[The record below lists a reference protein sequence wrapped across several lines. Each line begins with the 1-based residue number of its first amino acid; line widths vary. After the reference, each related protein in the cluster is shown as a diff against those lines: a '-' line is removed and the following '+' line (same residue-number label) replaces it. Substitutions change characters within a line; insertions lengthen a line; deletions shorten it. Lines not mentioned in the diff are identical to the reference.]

1 MLKRIKQM
9 TCLLTMV
16 TFLAAG
22 LVLAVPAWADDPDNA
37 LQTPEVV
44 LERAGQQDGVTEE
57 VETGGITFDVVP
69 AYGHGD
75 APIITIAKGQLVQE
89 TVFYAGET
97 VNIDGKIEG
106 TAFIAAQSVNI
117 TGEIDGDLFIAAR
130 DVRLGGIVRGNVYLA
145 GQSVWLEG
153 KVTGDVFGA
162 GQSVYVTEDAR
173 LARDVFFAGELVSQ
187 LGPVG
192 RAFYAGASKLNLQ
205 SQVGQNVRVE
215 VEQMAVESGAVIGGD
230 LRYTSPNEATISQ
243 GATIDGEIVWK
254 KPQPPQ
260 ERPMEN
266 PFLKGLKK
274 FVFSLLAAFLVW
286 LIVRAIWPRSWDAAG
301 ETLRRR
307 PGASFGYGA
316 LVLFLA
322 PIAIIVL
329 LVTVVGIP
337 LALMTGSAY
346 ASALYLTQIVVAV
359 LLGRLVAERFGWRQ
373 IHWGLWTTLGAL
385 AVLKL
390 LGMIPLIG
398 VLVGLTVGMAGLG
411 ALLLSLL
418 GWGRPLPGQPRGI
431 GYPPGPQQP
440 VPASPLGMMPSQAT
454 QPEPPLVGDLSEPG
468 VVVGDVDNGADS
480 FK

>member
-1 MLKRIKQM
+1 MLKRINQVV
-9 TCLLTMV
+9 CLLTTV

-22 LVLAVPAWADDPDNA
+22 LAVTIPAWADDPEDI
-37 LQTPEVV
+37 LTTTDVV
-44 LERAGQQDGVTEE
+44 LERAGQQDGAADEAE
-57 VETGGITFDVVP
+57 PGALAFDVVP

-130 DVRLGGIVRGNVYLA
+130 DIRLGGIVRGNVYLA
-145 GQSVWLEG
+145 GQGVWLEG

-162 GQSVYVTEDAR
+162 GQSVYVTEDAK

-205 SQVGQNVRVE
+205 SRIGQDVRVE
-215 VEQMAVESGAVIGGD
+215 VEQMSVESGATIGGD
-230 LRYTSPNEATISQ
+230 LRYTSPQEATIST
-243 GATIDGEIVWK
+243 GAKIDGEIVWK

-266 PFLKGLKK
+266 PFLNGLKD

-286 LIVRAIWPRSWDAAG
+286 LVVRAIWPRSWDAAV

-316 LVLFLA
+316 LVLFLTPMA
-322 PIAIIVL
+322 VIVL

-337 LALMTGSAY
+337 LALITASSY
-346 ASALYLTQIVVAV
+346 TSALYLTQIVVAV
-359 LLGRLVAERFGWRQ
+359 LLGRLIAERFGWRQ
-373 IHWGLWTTLGAL
+373 IHWGLWMTLGAL

-390 LGMIPLIG
+390 LGMIPFVGL
-398 VLVGLTVGMAGLG
+398 LVGLTVGLAGLG
-411 ALLLSLL
+411 ALLLSVV
-418 GWGRPLPGQPRGI
+418 GWGRPLPGMPRRAN
-431 GYPPGPQQP
+431 PPVVRQSAPGP
-440 VPASPLGMMPSQAT
+440 VPGTMPMSSIE
-454 QPEPPLVGDLSEPG
+454 PEPPVAEGPG
-468 VVVGDVDNGADS
+468 ELAETTGTAKTSDGENI
-480 FK
+480 